1 MATKIVKNSNKSK
14 SSVNSLTK
22 KAKDSKEEEKESLKN
37 TKEPVKK
44 EKSSKD
50 NRGIYIAAI
59 IFFSISLLLF
69 GAIVSY
75 FSTWKYDQSLNS
87 LAQLFELKPD
97 AVQNGMGKL
106 GAITGNLLVG
116 EWFGVFAMCIPL
128 VFASFS
134 MVLFR
139 VKLVFYRKAMVSLTM
154 IMLIGAVAVAYLTP
168 DMVGTFGSSLGG
180 GWGYN
185 MSLWAT
191 NLFGEYGAGVVIF
204 MFFALWLVYTSL
216 AVVKYLGES
225 IKIFIDKFASAL
237 SAIGLVFSSL
247 FPKPKQRSRHYNTE
261 DDFSI
266 QHPTPFTDKQLN
278 IDPTEE
284 DIYEIEGDEVAQY
297 NDENIDSEISITNNN
312 IEDQQEENYVAKANM
327 PSREATI
334 FVGDYSQTIDKENL
348 VIFNPYG
355 YEDITM
361 SSDKENNM
369 RASMVDKF
377 VVGEDFPIE
386 IETPNNSPRAV
397 SSEITPKSSV
407 NDDKFEITGG
417 FTAADDISKDSFE
430 VSVTSNAHLDIE
442 SIPEGENIKITT
454 NEVSEMDNIDVSVF
468 DPTLELSSYK
478 LPSVDLLDNHTS
490 KVVVTEQEL
499 YENKNKILETLSNF
513 NISIDKIKATIGP
526 TVTLYE
532 IKPAAG
538 VRISKIKNLED
549 DIALSLSALGIRI
562 IAPIPGKGTIG
573 IEVPNKNKETVS
585 MYSVIKSA
593 KFQESTYDLPIVLGR
608 TIQNDDFV
616 IDLAK
621 MPHLLVAG
629 ATGQGKSV
637 GLNAIIT
644 SLLYKKH
651 PSELKFVLVDPK
663 KVELTL
669 YANLEKHF
677 LAKMGDEEEAIIT
690 DTQKV
695 IYTLNSLCIEMD
707 SRYKLLKTAKVR
719 NIKEYNEKFTQR
731 KLNPNNGHRF
741 LPYFVVIIDEFA
753 DLIMTAGREIE
764 TPIARI
770 AQLARAIG
778 IHLVIATQRPT
789 TNIITGVIKANF
801 PARIAFRVSSMID
814 SRTILDQPGANQLI
828 GRGDMLVSTGN
839 EVVRVQCAFVDTPEV
854 ERITDY
860 IGNQRGYSTAYQ
872 LPEYVPE
879 GDAKNPDG
887 GSMTGK
893 LDEKFTEVA
902 RYVVQNQQGSASTIQ
917 RNFEVGFNRAG
928 RIMDQ
933 LERSGIV
940 GRQEGSKPRQVL
952 INDMTTL
959 ELRLYD
965 IENNN

>member
-1 MATKIVKNSNKSK
+1 MATKTVKSNPKSK
-14 SSVNSLTK
+14 TSATAL
-22 KAKDSKEEEKESLKN
+22 AKSAKESKKEETEGAKKI
-37 TKEPVKK
+37 KEPAK
-44 EKSSKD
+44 EKVSPKD

-59 IFFSISLLLF
+59 IFFSFSLLLF

-87 LAQLFELKPD
+87 FAQLFELSPD
-97 AVQNGMGKL
+97 TVQNGMGKL

-116 EWFGVFAMCIPL
+116 EWFGVFAVCIPL

-154 IMLIGAVAVAYLTP
+154 IMLIGSVAAAYLAP

-185 MSLWAT
+185 MNLWAT
-191 NLFGEYGAGVVIF
+191 NLFGEYGAGVIIF

-225 IKIFIDKFASAL
+225 IKIFFDKLGGIVA
-237 SAIGLVFSSL
+237 AIGSLFSLL
-247 FPKPKQRSRHYNTE
+247 FPKPKPRLRPRYSIS
-261 DDFSI
+261 DDPLLQETSSGHFMQQQS
-266 QHPTPFTDKQLN
+266 
-278 IDPTEE
+278 E
-284 DIYEIEGDEVAQY
+284 DIYEIEGDEIDPDAY
-297 NDENIDSEISITNNN
+297 NIDDEISVSSNHDT
-312 IEDQQEENYVAKANM
+312 IEDEEKEEPFVARESIQ
-327 PSREATI
+327 SREATI
-334 FVGDYSQTIDKENL
+334 FVGDYSQTIDKDNL
-348 VIFNPYG
+348 VIFNPSG
-355 YEDITM
+355 YEDITI
-361 SSDKENNM
+361 SSNNENDM
-369 RASMVDKF
+369 RAASVDKF

-386 IETPNNSPRAV
+386 IDMPDTLHKAIV
-397 SSEITPKSSV
+397 TTPKPK
-407 NDDKFEITGG
+407 NDESFEITGG
-417 FTAADDISKDSFE
+417 FTPADEISKDSFE
-430 VSVTSNAHLDIE
+430 VSITQNAHLEIDK
-442 SIPEGENIKITT
+442 IPESENIKITT
-454 NEVSEMDNIDVSVF
+454 NEVSEMDDIDVSVF

-478 LPSVDLLDNHTS
+478 LPSIDLLDNHTS

-499 YENKNKILETLSNF
+499 YENKNRILETLNNF

-608 TIQNDDFV
+608 TIQNDDFI

-695 IYTLNSLCIEMD
+695 VYTLNSLCIEMD
-707 SRYKLLKTAKVR
+707 ERYKLLKKAKVR
-719 NIKEYNEKFTQR
+719 NIKEYNDKFTQR

-770 AQLARAIG
+770 AQLARAVG

-814 SRTILDQPGANQLI
+814 SRTILDHPGANQLI

-839 EVVRVQCAFVDTPEV
+839 EIVRVQCAFIDTPEV

-860 IGNQRGYSTAYQ
+860 IGGQKGYPTAYH

-879 GDAKNPDG
+879 GDNKNPDG

-940 GRQEGSKPRQVL
+940 GKQEGSKPRQVL
-952 INDMTTL
+952 ISDMTTL